1 MKKIDRAVEIIR
13 GWSDEELK
21 AFLVYRICP
30 GYFKLKDCKVC
41 DGYNAG
47 SYVTGWNE
55 GYCGL
60 AGKEGTE

>member
-21 AFLVYRICP
+21 EFLVYRICP

-47 SYVTGWNE
+47 SCVTGWNE
-55 GYCGL
+55 E
-60 AGKEGTE
+60 AE